1 MTDVLV
7 CIKRVPDLGG
17 EIALTADAMAVDDT
31 VPGAHRVSPHE
42 DCAVELA
49 IQTAKDTGGTAT
61 VLTLGSADAVE
72 QLRNALALGC
82 TAALLVE
89 ADGTAY
95 GPADVAAAIAD
106 VVRAQEAAGTT
117 YDLVLLGNDASD
129 TGDFQV
135 GIRLSY
141 LLDRPVVAGIS
152 TLGVDGDEVVAR
164 GQGPDG
170 GTEIFEVPLPAVL
183 TVMEG
188 GVEPRYPSIP
198 GRMKAKKV
206 AIEEIAPDPRAG
218 RLGTGAAQAARGAAQ
233 PGRGARHRTRGGR
246 RGRRPVREARSDA
259 MTVLVLVETDDSG
272 ASEVSRETLT

>member
-1 MTDVLV
+1 MTNVLV

-17 EIALTADAMAVDDT
+17 EIRLTADGMAVDDASLGHT
-31 VPGAHRVSPHE
+31 VSPHE

-49 IQTAKDTGGTAT
+49 IRTAKDTGGEAT
-61 VLTLGSADAVE
+61 VLTLGSSDAVE

-89 ADGTAY
+89 ADGASY

-106 VVRAQEAAGTT
+106 VVRAHEAEGRT

-141 LLDRPVVAGIS
+141 LLDRPVVGGIS
-152 TLGVDGDEVVAR
+152 TLSVDGDRVTAR
-164 GQGPDG
+164 GGSPDG
-170 GTEIFEVPLPAVL
+170 GTEVFDVALPAVL

-188 GVEPRYPSIP
+188 GVDPRYPSIP

-206 AIEEIAPDPRAG
+206 TIEEVVPTGEPAGSG
-218 RLGTGAAQAARGAAQ
+218 RLRLTLPEAQ
-233 PGRGARHRTRGGR
+233 PSQVSVLGKGPEAAGAVVDLLERLGVTR
-246 RGRRPVREARSDA
+246 
-259 MTVLVLVETDDSG
+259 
-272 ASEVSRETLT
+272 

>member
-17 EIALTADAMAVDDT
+17 EIRLTADSMSVDDSSLGHT
-31 VPGAHRVSPHE
+31 VSPHE

-49 IQTAKDTGGTAT
+49 IQTAKDTGGEAT
-61 VLTLGSADAVE
+61 VLTLGTSDAVE
-72 QLRNALALGC
+72 QLRTALALGC
-82 TAALLVE
+82 TGAVLVE
-89 ADGTAY
+89 ADPVSY

-106 VVRAQEAAGTT
+106 VVRQHEAAGTT

-141 LLDRPVVAGIS
+141 LLDRPVVTGVS
-152 TLGVDGDEVVAR
+152 TLSVEGDTVTAR
-164 GQGPDG
+164 GGSPDG

-198 GRMKAKKV
+198 GRMKAKKITIDQV
-206 AIEEIAPDPRAG
+206 TPSLETVGSG
-218 RLGTGAAQAARGAAQ
+218 RIRLKLPEAQ
-233 PGRGARHRTRGGR
+233 PN
-246 RGRRPVREARSDA
+246 
-259 MTVLVLVETDDSG
+259 
-272 ASEVSRETLT
+272 EVSILGEGPEAAAAVVDVIEKLGVLK

>member
-17 EIALTADAMAVDDT
+17 EIRLTADSMSVDDSSLGHT
-31 VPGAHRVSPHE
+31 VSPHE

-49 IQTAKDTGGTAT
+49 IQTAKDTGGEAT
-61 VLTLGSADAVE
+61 VLTLGTSDAVE
-72 QLRNALALGC
+72 QLRTALALGC
-82 TAALLVE
+82 TGAVLVE
-89 ADGTAY
+89 ADPVSY

-106 VVRAQEAAGTT
+106 VVRQHEAAGTT

-141 LLDRPVVAGIS
+141 LLDRPVVTGVS
-152 TLGVDGDEVVAR
+152 TLSVEGDTVTAR
-164 GQGPDG
+164 GGSPDG

-198 GRMKAKKV
+198 GRMKAKKITIDQV
-206 AIEEIAPDPRAG
+206 TPTLETVGSG
-218 RLGTGAAQAARGAAQ
+218 RIRLKLPEAQ
-233 PGRGARHRTRGGR
+233 PN
-246 RGRRPVREARSDA
+246 
-259 MTVLVLVETDDSG
+259 
-272 ASEVSRETLT
+272 EVSILGEGPEAAAAVVDVIEKLGVLK

>member
-1 MTDVLV
+1 MSNVLV

-17 EIALTADAMAVDDT
+17 EISLTADGMAVDDT
-31 VPGAHRVSPHE
+31 SLGHTVSPHE
-42 DCAVELA
+42 ECAVELA

-61 VLTLGSADAVE
+61 VLTLGSSDAVE

-89 ADGTAY
+89 ADGAAY

-106 VVRAQEAAGTT
+106 VVRTHEAAGTT
-117 YDLVLLGNDASD
+117 YDVVLLGNDASD

-141 LLDRPVVAGIS
+141 LLGRPVVAGIS
-152 TLGVDGDEVVAR
+152 TLSVDGDRVTAR
-164 GQGPDG
+164 GGSPDG
-170 GTEIFEVPLPAVL
+170 GTEVFDVPLPAVL

-188 GVEPRYPSIP
+188 GVAPRYPSIP

-206 AIEEIAPDPRAG
+206 AIEEVTPTLQPAG
-218 RLGTGAAQAARGAAQ
+218 SGRRRLRLPAAQ
-233 PGRGARHRTRGGR
+233 PSQ
-246 RGRRPVREARSDA
+246 V
-259 MTVLVLVETDDSG
+259 TVLGNGPEAAG
-272 ASEVSRETLT
+272 AVVDLLEQLGVSK

>member
-17 EIALTADAMAVDDT
+17 EITLTADGMSVDDSSLGHT
-31 VPGAHRVSPHE
+31 VSPHE
-42 DCAVELA
+42 ECAVELA
-49 IQTAKDTGGTAT
+49 IQVAKDTGGQAT
-61 VLTLGSADAVE
+61 VLTLGSTDAIE

-82 TAALLVE
+82 TGAVLVE

-95 GPADVAAAIAD
+95 GPADVAATIAE
-106 VVRAQEAAGTT
+106 VVRAHEAAGTT

-141 LLDRPVVAGIS
+141 LLDRPAVAGVS
-152 TLGVDGDEVVAR
+152 TLSVHDDQVTAR
-164 GQGPDG
+164 GSSPDG
-170 GTEIFEVPLPAVL
+170 GTEVFEVPLPAVL

-188 GVEPRYPSIP
+188 GIEPRYPTIP

-206 AIEEIAPDPRAG
+206 AIEQVAPTQEPAG
-218 RLGTGAAQAARGAAQ
+218 PGRIRLKLPPAQ
-233 PGRGARHRTRGGR
+233 P
-246 RGRRPVREARSDA
+246 
-259 MTVLVLVETDDSG
+259 
-272 ASEVSRETLT
+272 SEVAILGEGPEAAAAVVDLFEKLGVTR

>member
-1 MTDVLV
+1 MTNVLV

-17 EIALTADAMAVDDT
+17 EIRLTADGMAVDDSSLGHT
-31 VPGAHRVSPHE
+31 VSPHE

-49 IQTAKDTGGTAT
+49 IQVAKDTDGQAT
-61 VLTLGSADAVE
+61 VLTLGSSDAVE
-72 QLRNALALGC
+72 QLRTALALGC
-82 TAALLVE
+82 AGAVLVE
-89 ADGTAY
+89 ADATAY

-106 VVRAQEAAGTT
+106 VVREHEAAGTT

-141 LLDRPVVAGIS
+141 LLDRPVVAGVS
-152 TLGVDGDEVVAR
+152 TVSVADGTASAR
-164 GQGPDG
+164 GGSPDG
-170 GTEIFEVPLPAVL
+170 GTELFEVPLPAVL

-206 AIEEIAPDPRAG
+206 AIQEVAPTHQPSG
-218 RLGTGAAQAARGAAQ
+218 
-233 PGRGARHRTRGGR
+233 PGRRRLKLPPVQPSQVEILGDGPEAAGAVVDLFEKLG
-246 RGRRPVREARSDA
+246 
-259 MTVLVLVETDDSG
+259 VL
-272 ASEVSRETLT
+272 R